1 MADSLSISGVANA
14 ALALQQQKLT
24 EQVGTAVLVKAKD
37 ISKQEGEAALQLL
50 EAAKVPKQGI
60 DVRV

>member
-1 MADSLSISGVANA
+1 VADSLSISGVANA

>member
-14 ALALQQQKLT
+14 ALALQQQKIN
-24 EQVGTAVLVKAKD
+24 EQVGTAVLAKAKD
-37 ISKQEGEAALQLL
+37 VTKQQGEAALQLL
-50 EAAKVPKQGI
+50 ESANVSKQGV

>member
-14 ALALQQQKLT
+14 ALALQQQKLS

-37 ISKQEGEAALQLL
+37 ITKQEGEAALQLL
-50 EAAKVPKQGI
+50 ESANVPKQGI